1 MRVAVCTVLL
11 SSAPCIL
18 HAQALAPSSPVSEVV
33 VSATP
38 VPGAGVDRDRLPVE
52 TQVLTAADLA
62 RDGEPDLLRALET
75 QVGPVNLDSAS
86 GNPFQPTLFYH
97 GFEASPLQGTPEDLA
112 VYVDG
117 VRFNTPFGDTVN
129 WDLIPSLA
137 IRRMTIEGSN
147 PVFGLNALG
156 GALNTEL
163 QTGLTF
169 QGEESDLS
177 GGSFALVEGD
187 AAVGRRIGDTAVYLA
202 TSVIHEGGWRD
213 LQSSDI
219 QNLYGDV
226 AWTRSGAELHLG
238 LRFANSDLN
247 GPGTSPVELLAADPR
262 AQFTG
267 PNNIKNR
274 YAALDLR
281 GSDQIDAWTTVQGV
295 AYLDYFR
302 QSVANGN
309 AANDLPCGDGSGL
322 LCSRSGYS
330 ATAGGA
336 PIPAFLGENPFA
348 YSELDEQTTDT
359 IGYGA
364 SLQAANVHP
373 LWGMPNHAVWGG
385 SFDGAWTGFKAAS
398 FIGGITPVTRLFVG
412 PGVLI
417 DEPGNN
423 VPVDVGVRDADYG
436 LFASD
441 TLQLT
446 PALALTLSGRFND
459 AQADL
464 EDRLGGDL
472 AGDHAYSR
480 FNPAAGLSWRVTSW
494 LTAYAG
500 YAEANR
506 APTPAELSCAG
517 PQDSC
522 SLANFF
528 VGDPDLK
535 QVVAHTV
542 EAGLRGAFDGGG
554 VRVEYHLGLYRSEL
568 DDDIVFVNSVTLNR
582 AYFTN
587 VGATRRQGVDAD
599 LQVTDGPWSAHLA
612 YAYTD
617 ATYQSGF
624 VEAAGSNPVA
634 DANDEVT
641 IVPGDRLPG
650 IPLNQVKLRLQWQ
663 ATGRLSLAVTGVGQ
677 TGEYL
682 FGDEANLTPRL
693 PGFFIV
699 NLDAAYRLTRRVQL
713 FARVE
718 NVTNR
723 TYYTYGTFSPT
734 SQVFLVQA
742 PGASDP
748 RSYSPA
754 SPIGASGGVRVSF

>member
-1 MRVAVCTVLL
+1 MGRCSAGDGWRRVAACATVLAA
-11 SSAPCIL
+11 APGVL
-18 HAQALAPSSPVSEVV
+18 HGQALAPPSSVSAVV

-38 VPGAGVDRDRLPVE
+38 LPGAGLDRDRLPVE

-62 RDGEPDLLRALET
+62 QNGEPDALRALEE
-75 QVGPVNLDSAS
+75 QIGPVNLDSAA

-97 GFEASPLQGTPEDLA
+97 EFEASPLQGTPEGLA

-169 QGEESDLS
+169 QGKQADLS
-177 GGSFALVEGD
+177 GGSFGLVKSD
-187 AAVGRRIGDTAVYLA
+187 AAVGQRIGDTAVYLA
-202 TSVIHEGGWRD
+202 ASVIHEGGWRD

-219 QNLYGDV
+219 QNLYGDL
-226 AWTRSGAELHLG
+226 AWTRDGAELHLG

-267 PNNIKNR
+267 PNNSKNR

-281 GSDQIDAWTTVQGV
+281 GLDRIGAWTTVQGV
-295 AYLDYFR
+295 VYLNYFR

-309 AANDLPCGDGSGL
+309 AADDLPCDDGSGL
-322 LCSRSGYS
+322 LCSNSGYS
-330 ATAGGA
+330 TTAGGA
-336 PIPAFLGENPFA
+336 TIPAYLGGNPFA
-348 YSELDEQTTDT
+348 YSELDDQTTDT
-359 IGYGA
+359 TGYGA
-364 SLQAANVHP
+364 SVQAVNVHP
-373 LWGMPNHAVWGG
+373 LRGLSNQVVFGG

-398 FIGGITPVTRLFVG
+398 YIGGITPLTRLYVG

-423 VPVDVGVRDADYG
+423 LPVDVGVRDADYG

-446 PALALTLSGRFND
+446 SALALTLSGRFND
-459 AQADL
+459 AQVDL
-464 EDRLGGDL
+464 RDHLGGDL
-472 AGDHAYSR
+472 TGDHAYSR
-480 FNPAAGLSWRVTSW
+480 FNPAVGLSWQATKW
-494 LTAYAG
+494 LTVYAG
-500 YAEANR
+500 YAAANR

-517 PQDSC
+517 PQNSC

-528 VGDPDLK
+528 VGDPNLK

-542 EAGLRGAFDGGG
+542 EAGFRGGFDGGG
-554 VRVEYHLGLYRSEL
+554 VRIAYQLGLYRSEL
-568 DDDIVFVNSVTLNR
+568 DDDIVFINSVPLNR

-587 VGATRRQGVDAD
+587 VGATRRPGRRRRPTGSRRALVRTSRLRLYGRHLSERVRGGGR
-599 LQVTDGPWSAHLA
+599 LQPGGRRQRQPDHRARRQAAGHTP
-612 YAYTD
+612 
-617 ATYQSGF
+617 QSGQARPPL
-624 VEAAGSNPVA
+624 AAH
-634 DANDEVT
+634 
-641 IVPGDRLPG
+641 
-650 IPLNQVKLRLQWQ
+650 
-663 ATGRLSLAVTGVGQ
+663 
-677 TGEYL
+677 
-682 FGDEANLTPRL
+682 
-693 PGFFIV
+693 
-699 NLDAAYRLTRRVQL
+699 
-713 FARVE
+713 
-718 NVTNR
+718 
-723 TYYTYGTFSPT
+723 
-734 SQVFLVQA
+734 
-742 PGASDP
+742 
-748 RSYSPA
+748 
-754 SPIGASGGVRVSF
+754 